1 MRKWCLFLLTIIL
14 GCVFLSGCTTVE
26 KPDTV
31 SYVLEAEPASLD
43 PAMTT
48 ALPENNTE
56 LQLFEGLTRL
66 DDNNVPQPALARSWD
81 ISPDGKVYTFHL
93 RDGIQWS
100 DGTPITAQEIEYS
113 WKRVIDPNV
122 ASENAYMMF
131 VIDKAED
138 YFNKKASAD
147 DVGIKA
153 LDDKTLQVRLKDPTA
168 YFLNLTAFHCYYPV
182 PRKLVEAKP
191 DTWAADAEGMITS
204 GPYKITKWTHSSE
217 IDMVKNDRYWDAD
230 NVKLDHIV
238 FPISDSQATRLT
250 LVESNQANM
259 TVEPPTSEQ
268 DRLEKLGLYH
278 VAPYLGAYYYVFNVT
293 KPPFDD
299 VRVRKAFALS
309 IERENLMKHIVRG
322 QKEGAYA
329 WVPPGITDTVTGR
342 DFRAEGGNLITE
354 DAATARKFLADAGY
368 DETHPLPDVTI
379 LFNTNE
385 MHKAVAEAMQAMWK
399 ENLGVHVTLMNQESK
414 VFMAT
419 RAQGDY
425 QIARASWIADYIDPM
440 TFLDVF
446 ADSENDAQYHN
457 PAYNDLI
464 AKAKATNDEAQRQA
478 YMHAAEKMLFDDCVI
493 IPIYYTTQPYV
504 AQPYVKGYHWSP
516 LGLVDFKH
524 AYIDEGERNS

>member
-1 MRKWCLFLLTIIL
+1 MKKFITLLAMLLIGLALT
-14 GCVFLSGCTTVE
+14 GCTTVE

-31 SYVLEAEPASLD
+31 SYVLEAEPSRLD

-66 DDNNVPQPALARSWD
+66 DDNNVPQPALAKSWD
-81 ISPDGKVYTFHL
+81 ISPDGKTYTFHL

-113 WKRVIDPNV
+113 WKRVVNPDV

-147 DVGIKA
+147 EVGVKA
-153 LDDKTLQVRLKDPTA
+153 LDEKTLEVRLKNPTA

-182 PRKLVEAKP
+182 PQKLVEAKP

-204 GPYKITKWTHSSE
+204 GPYKITKWNHSSE
-217 IDMVKNDRYWDAD
+217 IDMVKNEKYWDAD
-230 NVKLDHIV
+230 AVKLDHLV

-250 LVESNQANM
+250 MVESNQANM
-259 TVEPPTSEQ
+259 TVEPPPSEQ

-278 VAPYLGAYYYVFNVT
+278 IAPYLGAYYYVFNVT
-293 KPPFDD
+293 APPFDD
-299 VRVRKAFALS
+299 VRVRKAFALAVQ
-309 IERENLMKHIVRG
+309 RQNLIQHIVRG
-322 QKEGAYA
+322 QKEAAYA
-329 WVPPGITDTVTGR
+329 WVPPGITDRVTGK
-342 DFRAEGGNLITE
+342 DFRAEGGKLITE
-354 DAATARKFLADAGY
+354 DPDKARQYLKEAGY
-368 DETHPLPDVTI
+368 DETHPLPDVTM

-385 MHKAVAEAMQAMWK
+385 MHKAVAEALQAMWQ
-399 ENLGVHVTLMNQESK
+399 EQLGVHVSLMNQESK
-414 VFMAT
+414 VFMET

-425 QIARASWIADYIDPM
+425 QLARASWVADYIDPM
-440 TFLDVF
+440 TFLEVF
-446 ADSENDAQYHN
+446 YDETNDAQYHN
-457 PAYNDLI
+457 PAYNALI
-464 AKAKATNDEAQRQA
+464 EKAKATNDEAQRQQ
-478 YMHAAEKMLFDDCVI
+478 YMHEAEQMLFDDCVI

-524 AYIDEGERNS
+524 AYLDRKEEETS